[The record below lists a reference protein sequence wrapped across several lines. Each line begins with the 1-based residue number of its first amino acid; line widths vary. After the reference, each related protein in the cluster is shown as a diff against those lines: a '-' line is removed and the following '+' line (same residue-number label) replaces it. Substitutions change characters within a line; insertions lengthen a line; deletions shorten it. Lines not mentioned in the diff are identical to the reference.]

1 MMTCWD
7 LLIFQ
12 ISASK
17 NAAYFLAAMFFV
29 GLLRLYRV
37 EFMARSAELTTPPL
51 RFDNGLIARP
61 EEVPLADD
69 FQQSAAFHHLFCIVM
84 QTGKHE
90 RAALFVEPLM

>member
-1 MMTCWD
+1 MKVLFAFMMTCWD

-29 GLLRLYRV
+29 GFLRLYRV
-37 EFMARSAELTTPPL
+37 EFMARSAELATPPL

-61 EEVPLADD
+61 EEIPLADG
-69 FQQSAAFHHLFCIVM
+69 FH
-84 QTGKHE
+84 
-90 RAALFVEPLM
+90 